1 MSESLKS
8 GFIEKIKSKI
18 LSGELKPGDRLP
30 SERELASLMGLSRG
44 SVNQGILDLERMGFL
59 KIVPRKG
66 TFVSE
71 YGENATPETL
81 AAIMS
86 YDSAAF
92 DPDIFK
98 DFMELRIIIER
109 DSVRLICLDH
119 DTEKLKL
126 LEKAEEEVYS
136 SDEGNKAEAVY
147 QYHKCLADI
156 SGNRAYTLVFQ
167 SFSKM
172 IRNLIAE
179 HYKDKKEAEESQSKI
194 EKLTKFILLGDAA
207 EADSVL
213 CDILNSASDY
223 LGEHLKKQDDSLHQP
238 T

>member
-30 SERELASLMGLSRG
+30 AERELASLMGLSRG

-71 YGENATPETL
+71 Y
-81 AAIMS
+81 IMS

-109 DSVRLICLDH
+109 DSVRLICLKH

-126 LEKAEEEVYS
+126 LEKAAEEVYS
-136 SDEGNKAEAVY
+136 SDEENKAEAVY

-194 EKLTKFILLGDAA
+194 EKLTKLILLGDAA

-223 LGEHLKKQDDSLHQP
+223 LGEHLKKQDDSLRQP